1 MRILLLSLIFTT
13 VINAQT
19 NYSVSSID
27 GPLKENANAVVR
39 LDETIVEITAK
50 NKMQVTNHRVITI
63 LKKAGENSI
72 KPYAFYS
79 PNTKITNILAL
90 VYNDQGEEIEKIKK
104 KDFYDISAV
113 DGGTLY
119 GDSRV
124 KVFRYT
130 PTSYPYTV
138 DFTYTYT
145 TPNTAFLPRWM
156 PIDDYM
162 VSVEKSSFNMKII
175 ESLQWRKKEKNF
187 KDYDIINNSSKSVI
201 SYEMNQIPAQKKE
214 ALSPSFY
221 YYEPQLMIALNEF
234 HLEGVDG
241 YAKDWESMGNWQFK
255 SLLADRD
262 QLPEHTVRL
271 ITEKLSGI
279 TDREEKI
286 KKIYE
291 YVQNNTRYISVQ
303 LGIGGWQ
310 PIAAEEV
317 DRVKYGDCKG
327 LTNYTKALLKS
338 QGIESYYSVVHAG
351 KSKLGMEKDFAIMQ
365 GNHVILN
372 VPNQEN
378 DIWLEC
384 TSQKIP
390 FGFLGDFTDDRDVL
404 VIKPSGGEI
413 KHTHK
418 YLNDNNL
425 QKTVGEM
432 VVTDTG
438 GITANLEIE
447 TYGIQYDKH
456 AEVLSMSEKD
466 KNDYYTEYW
475 NNINGLSIGETIFD
489 HDKNN
494 IKLTEKITLSAQSYV
509 TKMGNDL
516 LFKPNAFNANKYVPN
531 RYSDRK
537 LSFEIDRGYTDN
549 DEIDIKLPIN
559 YKLGKLPA
567 PVIITSEF
575 GNYEMSLEKISENQL
590 RYKRKIQLKSGLYD
604 KSKYDGYRDFRKKI
618 KKYDNTKIVL
628 SKIPQGQPTKHSK

>member
-1 MRILLLSLIFTT
+1 MRFFLLVSLIFTT
-13 VINAQT
+13 VLSAQT
-19 NYSVSSID
+19 NYSVSSIND
-27 GPLKENANAVVR
+27 SLKENANAVVR
-39 LDETIVEITAK
+39 LDETYVEITAK
-50 NKMQVTNHRVITI
+50 NKMEVTNRRVITI
-63 LKKAGENSI
+63 LKKAGESSI
-72 KPYAFYS
+72 KPYAFYN
-79 PNTKITNILAL
+79 PKTKITDIIAHI
-90 VYNDQGEEIEKIKK
+90 YNDRGVEIEKIRR
-104 KDFYDISAV
+104 KDFIDVSAV

-138 DFTYTYT
+138 DFSYTYT

-162 VSVEKSSFNMKII
+162 VSVERSLFNMQIDK
-175 ESLQWRKKEKNF
+175 SLKWRKKEKNF
-187 KDYDIINNSSKSVI
+187 DNYAIVNKSSEFHV
-201 SYEMNQIPAQKKE
+201 SYEMNDIAAQKRE

-221 YYEPQLMIALNEF
+221 HYEPQLMIALEEF

-241 YAKDWESMGNWQFK
+241 VAKDWESMGNWQYN
-255 SLLADRD
+255 SLLVNRD
-262 QLPEHTVRL
+262 ILPEATISL
-271 ITEKLSGI
+271 MKQKLTGI
-279 TDREEKI
+279 TDRVEKI
-286 KKIYE
+286 KKVYE

-310 PIAAEEV
+310 PISAEEV

-351 KSKLGMEKDFAIMQ
+351 RSKLSMEKDFAIMQ

-372 VPNQEN
+372 VPNEEN

-425 QKTVGEM
+425 QKTIGEM
-432 VVTDTG
+432 EVTDSG
-438 GITANLEIE
+438 GITANLEME
-447 TYGIQYDKH
+447 TYGIQYDSH
-456 AEVLSMSEKD
+456 AEVLSLSEKD

-475 NNINGLSIGETIFD
+475 SNINGLNLDEIIFD

-494 IKLTEKITLSAQSYV
+494 IRLTEKISLSTQSYV
-509 TKMGNDL
+509 TKMGDDL
-516 LFKPNAFNANKYVPN
+516 LFKPNAFNASKYVPS
-531 RYSDRK
+531 RYNDRK

-549 DEIDIKLPIN
+549 DEIDIKLPVN
-559 YKLGKLPA
+559 YKLGKLPT

-575 GNYEMSLEKISENQL
+575 GNYEMSIERIAENQL
-590 RYKRKIQLKSGLYD
+590 RYKRKIQMKSGLYD

-618 KKYDNTKIVL
+618 KKYDNMKIVL
-628 SKIPQGQPTKHSK
+628 NK